1 MNFKLRKKTD
11 RAFVV
16 CSRSDSKPAG
26 IQTKRFSLNFK
37 INIWDLNIM
46 ANINAVLL
54 HS

>member
-26 IQTKRFSLNFK
+26 TKRFSLNFK